1 MPPPPP
7 TPRRSLFRL
16 LQRRGCARLVPR
28 LFMLSCFSVNLKAQC
43 SQGASQLG
51 RAVPARR
58 PRARSARAGAARP
71 TVFTIALRLPRISP
85 FVSCCMAKDEAQW
98 AKQMEQLRDEI
109 RRHDRL
115 YYEEAAP
122 IITDREYDRLYKEL
136 VNLETQF
143 PDLVTPDSPTQRV
156 GGKPLKAFEQVAH
169 VIPMLSLDN
178 TYSEEEVKN
187 FYARIRRLLPNEK
200 VPVVIEPKVDG
211 VAVSLIYENGRLRQ
225 AATRGDGTVGD
236 NITQNIRTIRSMPEQ
251 LRGAAPKLL
260 EVRGEVYM
268 DKHGFEELN
277 DERRKAGL
285 PLFANPRNAAAGSLK
300 QLDPAIVAKRPLG
313 VVLYGT
319 GATEGVDVDVHSE
332 IFPLLK
338 KLGLPATER
347 WWVAKSVEEILE
359 AIHEL
364 DGIRH
369 KFAYQT
375 DGAVVKVNSFAQ
387 RERLGFTA
395 KSPRWAI
402 AYKYEAERVETRLN
416 DIVIQVG
423 RTGILT
429 PVAMLEPV
437 FVSGSTVGRAT
448 LHNEDEIKRKDIR
461 IGDTV
466 VIEKAGEVI
475 PAVVEVVKSKRP
487 RDAKAFD
494 FARHIHGKC
503 PVCGSPIRR
512 DPQFVAW
519 RCENLQC
526 PAQTT
531 RRVEF
536 FAARSALDIESVGGI
551 VADKLVERGLVR
563 DPLDLF
569 ELKTEQLAKLN
580 LGTDEEPRVFGEK
593 NATKAIRAI
602 ERARTLPLSRW
613 LFALAI
619 PDVGR
624 TTASQLARFHET
636 IEDVANSALLGD
648 VLDYHK
654 KREEKEDAKE
664 IADRLLQAGFAK
676 PSKSKA
682 EKGRGITT
690 EVGPVVAQSVLDF
703 FASAAGK
710 KILHRIK
717 ELSIHPKS
725 EKVSAKKAAA
735 LPLTGKTFVLTG
747 TLPSMARE
755 EATERIEALG
765 GHVTGSVSKKTDY
778 VLAGAEPGSKFDKA
792 KELGVRIIDEP
803 EFRKILDR
811 G

>member
-1 MPPPPP
+1 MA
-7 TPRRSLFRL
+7 RNEMQAAKRMKQ
-16 LQRRGCARLVPR
+16 LQ
-28 LFMLSCFSVNLKAQC
+28 
-43 SQGASQLG
+43 
-51 RAVPARR
+51 
-58 PRARSARAGAARP
+58 
-71 TVFTIALRLPRISP
+71 
-85 FVSCCMAKDEAQW
+85 
-98 AKQMEQLRDEI
+98 DEI
-109 RRHDRL
+109 RKHDQL

-122 IITDREYDRLYKEL
+122 IISDREYDRLYKEL
-136 VNLETQF
+136 VDLETQF
-143 PDLVTPDSPTQRV
+143 PDLATPNSPTQRV
-156 GGKPLKAFEQVAH
+156 GGKPLKAFEQVSH
-169 VIPMLSLDN
+169 LIPMLSLDN

-187 FYARIRRLLPNEK
+187 FYARIQRLLPNEK
-200 VPVVIEPKVDG
+200 IPVVIEPKVDG

-236 NITQNIRTIRSMPEQ
+236 DITQNIRTIRSVPEQ

-260 EVRGEVYM
+260 EARGEVYM
-268 DKHGFEELN
+268 HKRGFEKLN
-277 DERRKAGL
+277 EERRKAGL
-285 PLFANPRNAAAGSLK
+285 PVFANPRNAAAGSLK
-300 QLDPAIVAKRPLG
+300 QLDPASVAKRPLG

-375 DGAVVKVNSFAQ
+375 DGAVVKVNSFSQ

-437 FVSGSTVGRAT
+437 LVSGSTVGRAT

-487 RDAKAFD
+487 RGADPFD
-494 FARHIHGKC
+494 FAKHIQKKC
-503 PVCGSPIRR
+503 PVCGGQIRR
-512 DPQFVAW
+512 DPEFVAW
-519 RCENLQC
+519 RCENLYC

-536 FAARSALDIESVGGI
+536 FAARGALDIESIGGI

-563 DPLDLF
+563 EPLDLF
-569 ELKTEQLAKLN
+569 DLKVEQLAKLN
-580 LGTDEEPRVFGEK
+580 LGTEEAPRVFGEK
-593 NATKAIRAI
+593 NATKAINAI
-602 ERARTLPLSRW
+602 ARARTSPLSRW

-619 PDVGR
+619 PDVGK
-624 TTASQLARFHET
+624 TTATHLARFHDT
-636 IEDVANSALLGD
+636 IQDVSNSQLLRD
-648 VLDYHK
+648 VVDYHEKRRDK
-654 KREEKEDAKE
+654 KSAKE
-664 IADRLLQAGFAK
+664 IAERLIKSGFAK

-682 EKGRGITT
+682 GNDGIVT

-703 FASAAGK
+703 FASLSGK
-710 KILHRIK
+710 KFLRRLK
-717 ELSIHPKS
+717 ELGIEPKN
-725 EKVSAKKAAA
+725 EKVSAKKSAE
-735 LPLTGKTFVLTG
+735 LPLAGKTFVLTG
-747 TLPSMARE
+747 TLPSMTRE
-755 EATERIEALG
+755 EEAEKIEALG

-778 VLAGAEPGSKFDKA
+778 VRAGADPGSKFDKA
-792 KELGVRIIDEP
+792 KA
-803 EFRKILDR
+803 
-811 G
+811 

>member
-1 MPPPPP
+1 
-7 TPRRSLFRL
+7 
-16 LQRRGCARLVPR
+16 
-28 LFMLSCFSVNLKAQC
+28 
-43 SQGASQLG
+43 
-51 RAVPARR
+51 
-58 PRARSARAGAARP
+58 
-71 TVFTIALRLPRISP
+71 
-85 FVSCCMAKDEAQW
+85 MAKDETQA
-98 AKQMEQLRDEI
+98 AKRMEQLRGEI
-109 RRHDRL
+109 RKHDRL

-122 IITDREYDRLYKEL
+122 AISDREYDRLYKEL
-136 VNLETQF
+136 VDLEAQF
-143 PDLVTPDSPTQRV
+143 PDLVKPDSPTQRV
-156 GGKPLKAFEQVAH
+156 GGKPLKAFEQVPH
-169 VIPMLSLDN
+169 LVPMLSLDN

-187 FYARIRRLLPNEK
+187 FYARIQRLLPNEK
-200 VPVVIEPKVDG
+200 IPVVIEPKVDG
-211 VAVSLIYENGRLRQ
+211 VAVSLIYENGKLRQ

-236 NITQNIRTIRSMPEQ
+236 NITQNIRTIRSVPER

-260 EVRGEVYM
+260 ETRGEVYM
-268 DKHGFEELN
+268 DKHGFEKLN
-277 DERRKAGL
+277 DERRNAGL

-300 QLDPAIVAKRPLG
+300 QLDPTIVAKRPLG

-338 KLGLPATER
+338 KLGLPVTER
-347 WWVAKSVEEILE
+347 WWVAESVKEILD

-364 DGIRH
+364 DGIRR

-387 RERLGFTA
+387 RDRLGFTA

-429 PVAMLEPV
+429 PVATLEPV
-437 FVSGSTVGRAT
+437 LVSGSTVGRAT

-487 RDAKAFD
+487 RNAKPFD
-494 FARHIHGKC
+494 FTKHIHGKC
-503 PVCGSPIRR
+503 PVCGGPIRR

-536 FAARSALDIESVGGI
+536 LAARSALDIESVGGI

-563 DPLDLF
+563 EPLDLF

-593 NATKAIRAI
+593 NATKAIHAI

-613 LFALAI
+613 LFALAV

-624 TTASQLARFHET
+624 TTATLLARFHET
-636 IEDVANSALLGD
+636 IEDVANSRFLRD
-648 VLDYHK
+648 VLQYHE
-654 KREEKEDAKE
+654 KRERKQDTKE
-664 IADRLLQAGFAK
+664 IADRLIQAGFAK
-676 PSKSKA
+676 PSKNKA
-682 EKGRGITT
+682 EKGRGVTT
-690 EVGPVVAQSVLDF
+690 EVGPVVAKSVLDF

-710 KILHRIK
+710 RILQRLRQLRIQ
-717 ELSIHPKS
+717 PQS
-725 EKVSAKKAAA
+725 EKVSAKKAAES
-735 LPLTGKTFVLTG
+735 PLAGKTFVLTG
-747 TLPSMARE
+747 TLPSMTRE
-755 EATERIEALG
+755 EATDKIEALG

-778 VLAGAEPGSKFDKA
+778 VLAGTEPGSKFDKA
-792 KELGVRIIDEP
+792 KELGVTVIDEP
-803 EFRKILDR
+803 EFRRML
-811 G
+811 

>member
-1 MPPPPP
+1 
-7 TPRRSLFRL
+7 
-16 LQRRGCARLVPR
+16 
-28 LFMLSCFSVNLKAQC
+28 
-43 SQGASQLG
+43 
-51 RAVPARR
+51 
-58 PRARSARAGAARP
+58 
-71 TVFTIALRLPRISP
+71 
-85 FVSCCMAKDEAQW
+85 MAKDEAHA
-98 AKQMEQLRDEI
+98 AKRMEHLREEI

-122 IITDREYDRLYKEL
+122 VISDREYDRLYKEL
-136 VNLETQF
+136 VDLETHF
-143 PDLVTPDSPTQRV
+143 PDLVMPDSPTQRV
-156 GGKPLKAFEQVAH
+156 GGKPLKAFEQVPH
-169 VIPMLSLDN
+169 LVPMLSLDN

-187 FYARIRRLLPNEK
+187 FYARIQRLLPDEK
-200 VPVVIEPKVDG
+200 IPVVIEPKVDG

-225 AATRGDGTVGD
+225 AATRGDGTAGD
-236 NITQNIRTIRSMPEQ
+236 DITQNIRTIRSVPER

-260 EVRGEVYM
+260 EARGEVYM
-268 DKHGFEELN
+268 DKHGFEKLN

-319 GATEGVDVDVHSE
+319 GATEGMDVKVHSE

-347 WWVAKSVEEILE
+347 WWVAKSVEEILD

-369 KFAYQT
+369 NFAYQT

-402 AYKYEAERVETRLN
+402 AYKYEAERVQTRLN

-437 FVSGSTVGRAT
+437 LVSGSTVGRAT

-487 RDAKAFD
+487 RGAEPFD
-494 FARHIHGKC
+494 FAKHIHGKC

-536 FAARSALDIESVGGI
+536 FAARSALDIEIVGGI
-551 VADKLVERGLVR
+551 VADKLVERRLVHE
-563 DPLDLF
+563 PLDLF

-602 ERARTLPLSRW
+602 ERSRTLPLSRW

-624 TTASQLARFHET
+624 TTATQLAHFHET
-636 IEDVANSALLGD
+636 IADVANSPLLND
-648 VLDYHK
+648 VLLYHE
-654 KREEKEDAKE
+654 KREERDDAKE
-664 IADRLLQAGFAK
+664 IADRLVQAGFAK
-676 PSKSKA
+676 PSKNKG
-682 EKGRGITT
+682 EKNRGITT

-703 FASAAGK
+703 FASSAGK
-710 KILHRIK
+710 KTLRRIK
-717 ELSIHPKS
+717 ELGIHPKT
-725 EKVSAKKAAA
+725 EKVSAKKAAE
-735 LPLTGKTFVLTG
+735 LPLAGKTFVLTG
-747 TLPSMARE
+747 ALPSMTRE
-755 EATERIEALG
+755 EATEKIEALG

-778 VLAGAEPGSKFDKA
+778 VLAGADPGSKFDKA
-792 KELGVRIIDEP
+792 KELGVRIIGEP
-803 EFRKILDR
+803 EFRKML
-811 G
+811 